1 MDWKHFLLVCGSL
14 LQFLNSALWWWILNF
29 DTICN
34 FFLHL
39 VLFVFTLGFSG
50 GSGVKEPSCNAGD
63 TEDAGSIPG
72 SGRAPEGGHG
82 LPLQHSCLENPM
94 DRGAWWATAPGVANH
109 QTRLSKWGR
118 VAVLEIWLRRC
129 LRTGPVDQK
138 YFESQPISR
147 SVYDPMNLLCPKA
160 GLMPGILRCL
170 GFQTFSQQVL
180 PLLPSLR
187 LSRAV
192 PDFWRDFCWD
202 AGPAP
207 PLPLGLRPAKQGSS
221 SFWQGGRGLDIHP

>member
-94 DRGAWWATAPGVANH
+94 DRGAWWATVHRVAKSRTRL
-109 QTRLSKWGR
+109 QRLSKHPCIPSIKKIFTTSGYKD
-118 VAVLEIWLRRC
+118 
-129 LRTGPVDQK
+129 TQG
-138 YFESQPISR
+138 F
-147 SVYDPMNLLCPKA
+147 LLCVT
-160 GLMPGILRCL
+160 RS
-170 GFQTFSQQVL
+170 FRFL
-180 PLLPSLR
+180 PFKVRSIVHFELYFVCTVR
-187 LSRAV
+187 
-192 PDFWRDFCWD
+192 
-202 AGPAP
+202 
-207 PLPLGLRPAKQGSS
+207 Q
-221 SFWQGGRGLDIHP
+221 